1 MRQKQRKIILAVIC
15 FFAVGA
21 LVLSNLKLGVSLG
34 DTANPTPGT
43 VTKTAAKPQSNVT
56 TSSKLETTAQSA
68 VLMDAQGNVL
78 FEKDAHQS
86 LPPASVTKVMTIL
99 LAIEAIERGQVKMED
114 PLSVSEYAHSMGGSQ
129 IWLEVGETMTFGELL
144 QAVAIASAND
154 AAMAIAEYIGGSE
167 QGFVELMNKKAAEI
181 GCTDTTFVNP
191 SGLPAP
197 GHVMSAYD
205 TALIVKY
212 ATRYPAYMQLVSTK
226 EHWLR
231 DGKTWLLNTNK
242 LLWWYRGADGFKTG
256 WTEDAKYCFAGTALR
271 DNLRLIAVVFATP
284 EPRSHFR
291 ETMKLLDYG
300 FNTYTGYTAVEK
312 SEIIDSMRVLKGVSK
327 EVDVVAAE
335 TLVLTLPKGRTKGI
349 EKKFI
354 PLEQKLMAPI
364 PQGYKVGEMAILKDG
379 VELARLDV
387 VTAVE
392 VPKAGFVRILQ
403 DTITD
408 LFTFQKK

>member
-1 MRQKQRKIILAVIC
+1 L
-15 FFAVGA
+15 
-21 LVLSNLKLGVSLG
+21 
-34 DTANPTPGT
+34 
-43 VTKTAAKPQSNVT
+43 
-56 TSSKLETTAQSA
+56 
-68 VLMDAQGNVL
+68 
-78 FEKDAHQS
+78 
-86 LPPASVTKVMTIL
+86 
-99 LAIEAIERGQVKMED
+99 
-114 PLSVSEYAHSMGGSQ
+114 
-129 IWLEVGETMTFGELL
+129 
-144 QAVAIASAND
+144 
-154 AAMAIAEYIGGSE
+154 
-167 QGFVELMNKKAAEI
+167 
-181 GCTDTTFVNP
+181 VNP

-271 DNLRLIAVVFATP
+271 DNLRFIAVVFATP